1 MRHSVKRLFTTGLA
15 LSGLSVAASA
25 QFDNQWVEFE
35 LNSSMM
41 NLSSTALSNSNTETD
56 FAWGDVDGDGDTD
69 VVVVR
74 KQTFTSTGKR
84 ANFLLRNDNGVLN
97 NATNMATASDV
108 PGDQGFNT
116 PTNDRDV
123 VLVDMDNDGDLEIAT
138 ATTLSD
144 SDPKHIGH
152 PRIYDNLGGTGAS
165 WNGYRFEAGRSPQ
178 LVHFG
183 NGQPRNPRFCSVAG
197 GDVTGDGFAD
207 LYFGDY
213 DSSGAGGSGQPSGFD
228 LNDRL
233 WVNDGSGFFSD
244 DSQLRM
250 TSQMLLSAFGNSVVI
265 ADFNQDGVN
274 DIVKNT
280 SLNAPQYVA
289 ASYNNPNNVGFF
301 NIFDSFHTNAPYHTS
316 EGDLNNDGRLDLI
329 ISDDADDRYRLN
341 TGVDP
346 LGRVIWS
353 EAKTF
358 DFISGSDDG
367 FASNNLITD
376 IDGDGWN
383 DVLIA
388 DVDVDIGGCDRRLH
402 IYHNETTVAGS
413 TNTVLIEEREEEASG
428 GGFFG
433 GGGEET
439 GWIGAVG
446 LEVDDIGGTHDI
458 AIFDLDGDGDQ
469 DMVISRCVGTFVW
482 LGNDPNP
489 ECGIASYAENAAPAN
504 VISAVGS
511 GGTQPGTTFQ
521 LSLTGIV
528 GNGAVVAM
536 STGTSQLPFAGGQIV
551 VNIGTL
557 ALLAN
562 VGASSG
568 TANFNLPL
576 PNLPSIVGATAYFQA
591 AAPDAAQSAGLAFSN
606 GVELV
611 VCP

>member
-1 MRHSVKRLFTTGLA
+1 MRHSVKRLFTAGLA
-15 LSGLSVAASA
+15 LSGLSAAASA
-25 QFDNQWVEFE
+25 QFNNQWLEFE
-35 LNSSMM
+35 VNSSMM
-41 NLSSTALSNSNTETD
+41 NLSATALSNGNTETD

-97 NATNMATASDV
+97 DATSLATASDV
-108 PGDQGFNT
+108 PGDLGFNT

-123 VLVDMDNDGDLEIAT
+123 VLVDLDNDGDLEIVT

-144 SDPKHIGH
+144 NDPKHIGH
-152 PRIYDNLGGTGAS
+152 PRVYDNRGGTGAS
-165 WNGYRFEAGRSPQ
+165 WNGYRFEQGRSPQ
-178 LVHFG
+178 LFHFG
-183 NGQPRNPRFCSVAG
+183 NGQARNPRFCSVAG

-213 DSSGAGGSGQPSGFD
+213 DSSGAGGSGQPGGFD

-250 TSQMLLSAFGNSVVI
+250 TTTMLSSAFGNSVVI

-274 DIVKNT
+274 DVVKNT

-289 ASYNNPNNVGFF
+289 ASYNNPNNPGFF

-329 ISDDADDRYRLN
+329 ISDDNDDRYRLN
-341 TGVDP
+341 TGVDQ

-367 FASNNLITD
+367 FASNNLVTD
-376 IDGDGWN
+376 LDGDGWN
-383 DVLIA
+383 DALIA
-388 DVDVDIGGCDRRLH
+388 DVDVDIGGCERRLH

-446 LEVDDIGGTHDI
+446 LEVDDLGGTHDI

-482 LGNDPNP
+482 LGSDPNP
-489 ECGIASYAENAAPAN
+489 PCGITSYAENAAPAN

-511 GGTQPGTTFQ
+511 GGTQPGTSFELT
-521 LSLTGIV
+521 LTGLA
-528 GNGAVVAM
+528 GNGAAIAM
-536 STGTSQLPFAGGQIV
+536 STGQSSLPFAGGMLV
-551 VNIGTL
+551 VDIGTL
-557 ALLAN
+557 ALIVN
-562 VGASSG
+562 VGASGG
-568 TANFNLPL
+568 TASFSLPL

-591 AAPDAAQSAGLAFSN
+591 AAPDAGQSAGLAFSN